1 MNNKRKTS
9 TLRVILAYLVMIP
22 LSTTQTL
29 AASQA
34 QIDAAIDGGLANL
47 SSLYVPINST
57 SGYWSYGG
65 YEQAATGAAVYAM
78 LSQKARWGTN
88 ATIYQANV
96 ISGINWLLS
105 TASTGSVSTR
115 NDGVAIC
122 PSGNATC
129 TAIYWYG
136 AGETTYTTGLVAPAI
151 AFYAATNP
159 NAVATITGPLA
170 NLTWKQIAQGITNMF
185 AAGQSTS
192 NNGNRWGGW
201 RYFPGDGDSDMSTTQ
216 WAVIAMTYD
225 QVLGATTPAIVK
237 DDLKNHWLPAVQYI
251 NTNLSDPN
259 HVSNGVACY
268 QPGVGPC
275 DQADT
280 GGLLLSFNFVGT
292 PANAPAVQAALGWLN
307 TNWKEGANN
316 LWNGNFGHPYA
327 MWAQYKALETTIGLT
342 DTSTITNLLD
352 STCGG
357 NTPSI
362 CNWYEDYNQWL
373 VTNQNTDGSWTGYG
387 YWYGVLATSFNLPIL
402 GGSQIPTNVCDMDH
416 SGDITTVDIGLISV
430 KLRSTVTAG
439 SPGDWNFDGKITT
452 QDTRG
457 CTLQIAPLQQAPA
470 QPAV

>member
-1 MNNKRKTS
+1 
-9 TLRVILAYLVMIP
+9 MIS
-22 LSTTQTL
+22 LSTTQAF

-34 QIDAAIDGGLANL
+34 QINAAIDSGLANL
-47 SSLYVPINST
+47 SSQQAP
-57 SGYWSYGG
+57 SGYWNYGG

-78 LSQKARWGTN
+78 LSQKARWASN
-88 ATIYQANV
+88 ASTYQANV

-105 TASTGSVSTR
+105 NASITTVSTR
-115 NDGVAIC
+115 NDSTPIC
-122 PSGNATC
+122 PNAAATC
-129 TAIYWYG
+129 AGVYWYG
-136 AGETTYTTGLVAPAI
+136 SGESTYTTGLVTPAL
-151 AFYAATNP
+151 AFFAAAMP
-159 NAVATITGPLA
+159 NAVATTSGPLA
-170 NLTWKQIAQGITNMF
+170 GMTWTQIAQGITNMF
-185 AAGQSTS
+185 AASQSTS
-192 NNGNRWGGW
+192 NNGDRWGGW
-201 RYFPGDGDSDMSTTQ
+201 RYYLPGNGDSDMSTTQ

-259 HVSNGVACY
+259 HVFNGLACY

-275 DQADT
+275 DHADT
-280 GGLLLSFNFVGT
+280 GGLLLSLNFVGT

-342 DTSTITNLLD
+342 DTSTINNLLD

-357 NTPSI
+357 NSPSI

-373 VTNQNTDGSWTGYG
+373 VTNQNGDGSWNGY
-387 YWYGVLATSFNLPIL
+387 YAWVGVLATSFNLPIL
-402 GGSQIPTNVCDMDH
+402 GGSQIPTNVCDMNH

-430 KLRSTVTAG
+430 LLRSTVTAG

-457 CTLQIAPLQQAPA
+457 CTLQIAPSNQLK
-470 QPAV
+470 

>member
-1 MNNKRKTS
+1 MKNKRKPS
-9 TLRVILAYLVMIP
+9 MLSVILACLAMIS
-22 LSTTQTL
+22 LSTTQAF

-34 QIDAAIDGGLANL
+34 QINAAIDSGLANL
-47 SSLYVPINST
+47 SGQQTP
-57 SGYWSYGG
+57 SGYWNYGG

-78 LSQKARWGTN
+78 LSQKVRWGSN
-88 ATIYQANV
+88 ASTYQANV

-105 TASTGSVSTR
+105 NASTGSVSTR

-136 AGETTYTTGLVAPAI
+136 AGETTYTTGLVAPAL

-170 NLTWKQIAQGITNMF
+170 GMTWKQIAQGITNMF

-225 QVLGATTPAIVK
+225 QVLGAITPAIVRN
-237 DDLKNHWLPAVQYI
+237 DLAAHWLPAVQAPGGY
-251 NTNLSDPN
+251 
-259 HVSNGVACY
+259 ACY

-275 DQADT
+275 DHADT
-280 GGLLLSFNFVGT
+280 GGLLLSLNFVGT
-292 PANAPAVQAALGWLN
+292 PATAPAVQAALSFFNSSWLN
-307 TNWKEGANN
+307 FASDYWY
-316 LWNGNFGHPYA
+316 GNFGHPYA

-357 NTPSI
+357 NSPSP

-387 YWYGVLATSFNLPIL
+387 SWYGVLATSFNLPIL
-402 GGSQIPTNVCDMDH
+402 GGSQIPTNVCDMNH

-430 KLRSTVTAG
+430 LLRSTVTAG

-457 CTLQIAPLQQAPA
+457 CTLQIGGAPA
-470 QPAV
+470 TEIPANPVVS